1 MNSPARKNRGD
12 AFALPEPAP
21 MDPERTRRIGQ
32 LLAAG
37 WIVQRVHEHTYV
49 RELFAAHEFELNRAA
64 ALEERVRE
72 LETAL
77 RRVGETTLGQALAL
91 ASEHKDRAD
100 TLNARVRQLEE
111 RCALDAEDIR
121 EHRVTRAHVEAW
133 ASSHGWSRVIRARV
147 TDERGATWWE
157 RAGKRDIQVRD
168 GANTLAYNIDEFSV
182 ADNRNAWDV
191 LREIAAIPG
200 TTN

>member
-1 MNSPARKNRGD
+1 MTAARKKDEGQALDTTSMEPGELAKIRGWINRGSVI
-12 AFALPEPAP
+12 LPNSA
-21 MDPERTRRIGQ
+21 ERA
-32 LLAAG
+32 LLADRDHQE
-37 WIVQRVHEHTYV
+37 QR
-49 RELFAAHEFELNRAA
+49 AK

-121 EHRVTRAHVEAW
+121 EHRVTRAQVEAW
-133 ASSHGWSRVIRARV
+133 ASNHGWSRVIRARV

-157 RAGKRDIQVRD
+157 RAGKRDIQVRE
-168 GANTLAYNIDEFSV
+168 GANSLAYNIDEFAV

-191 LREIAAIPG
+191 LREMAAIQVPG